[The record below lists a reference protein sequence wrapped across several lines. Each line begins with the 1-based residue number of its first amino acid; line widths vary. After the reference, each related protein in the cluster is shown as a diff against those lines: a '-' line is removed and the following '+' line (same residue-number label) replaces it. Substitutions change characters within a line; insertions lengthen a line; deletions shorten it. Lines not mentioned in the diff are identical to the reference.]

1 MSVVNEDIIP
11 EKVTFVEMTKEEL
24 IEYYKQKIEEL
35 SK

>member
-1 MSVVNEDIIP
+1 MAIVNETIIP
-11 EKVTFVEMTKEEL
+11 CDEDVEMTKEEL